1 MQDGNQP
8 PPPAG
13 KGANG
18 APDRKAG
25 IWLYPG
31 FILVT
36 VLLGL
41 LLSSGLDLKGPGV
54 GVLAV
59 LGLLAFALTL
69 ELLMRAQR
77 LVGRMAA
84 RPVGR
89 IGLALLLVTAGLL
102 AVPSIRTAALGY
114 VRGEPFYQN
123 APSSSWVKRLKDQN
137 PDARQGA
144 AAELRG
150 GGARAVPVLVAA
162 LEFGDPRDSSFVNG
176 RLSEHSTADNELHAL
191 AATTLGEIGREA
203 NRSIPALLALARGDH
218 RYRTE
223 KEEPGGLSFYTTAKD
238 RENSKQKELTRTR
251 AEQAAERALEKIV
264 TPDSLSDLSTALAEK
279 SYRTRIL
286 AARLLGTLGR
296 SAAPAVPALRELLN
310 DPEERVR
317 AAASKALKKIETGG

>member
-1 MQDGNQP
+1 MRNGNQQS
-8 PPPAG
+8 PPAG
-13 KGANG
+13 EGANG

-25 IWLYPG
+25 IWVYPG
-31 FILVT
+31 FLLVT

-41 LLSSGLDLKGPGV
+41 LLSSGLGLEGPGV

-59 LGLLAFALTL
+59 LGSLTFALTL

-77 LVGRMAA
+77 LVGRMAT
-84 RPVGR
+84 RPIGW
-89 IGLALLLVTAGLL
+89 IGLALLLVTGGLL

-150 GGARAVPVLVAA
+150 GGARAVPVLVVV
-162 LEFGDPRDSSFVNG
+162 LEFGDPRDSSFVDG
-176 RLSEHSTADNELHAL
+176 RLSEHSAADNELHAL

-223 KEEPGGLSFYTTAKD
+223 KEEPGGFGFYMSEKA
-238 RENSKQKELTRTR
+238 REDSKQRELTRTR

-264 TPDSLSDLSTALAEK
+264 TPDSLSDLGTALTEK

-296 SAAPAVPALRELLN
+296 GAAPAVPALRELVN

-317 AAASKALKKIETGG
+317 AAASEALKRIGTGG